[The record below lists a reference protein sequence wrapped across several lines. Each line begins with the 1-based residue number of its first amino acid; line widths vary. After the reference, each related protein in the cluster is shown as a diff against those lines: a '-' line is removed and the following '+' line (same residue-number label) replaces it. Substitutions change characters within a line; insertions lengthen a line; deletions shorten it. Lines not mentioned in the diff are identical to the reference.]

1 MPTAFPTMTTTPREV
16 GRAVLLTLTIVA
28 LLISGLL
35 QWIWQHRRQIL
46 DTIARAILASWAA
59 GRWCRHQLDAVSN
72 RAAAIL
78 GDQPLPE
85 LAPITASLQAL
96 REALE
101 RWIKRL
107 YPHPAKA

>member
-16 GRAVLLTLTIVA
+16 GRAVLLTVTIVA
-28 LLISGLL
+28 LLLLGLL
-35 QWIWQHRRQIL
+35 QFAWQHRRQVL

-59 GRWCRHQLDAVSN
+59 GGWCRHQLDAVSN
-72 RAAAIL
+72 RAAAML
-78 GDQPLPE
+78 DDQPMPE

-101 RWIKRL
+101 RWINRL
-107 YPHPAKA
+107 YPHPATA